1 MADTAKETGEK
12 TLDALKGQEIDG
24 ENIKGGISVSF
35 EGWYC
40 DESGH
45 PQWGTGSDCPPWE
58 YIGFKTGP
66 QPGYCR
72 RPVR

>member
-1 MADTAKETGEK
+1 MIGEAADNEKKSLETFK
-12 TLDALKGQEIDG
+12 DHEIDG

-35 EGWYC
+35 KGWYC

-58 YIGFKTGP
+58 YIGFKTGSA
-66 QPGYCR
+66 PGYCR